1 MINVR
6 LFIVPA
12 GAPGQPNVEKIT
24 KDSVDLSWQK
34 PVKDGGKKPSA
45 YIIEKKSKGGDW
57 EQCKEVSGNELMCT
71 IPNLKEKDEVQF
83 RIIAV
88 NDAGPGEPSRP
99 TSMITV
105 EEQPG
110 RLC

>member
-1 MINVR
+1 MDKFN
-6 LFIVPA
+6 
-12 GAPGQPNVEKIT
+12 

-34 PVKDGGKKPSA
+34 PTKDGGKKPSA
-45 YIIEKKSKGGDW
+45 YIIQKKSKGGDW
-57 EQCKEVSGNELMCT
+57 EQCKEVPGNELMCT

-83 RIIAV
+83 RVIAV
-88 NDAGPGEPSRP
+88 NDAGPGEPSRL